1 MNIHNYEFADCT
13 LCPRHCGADRAHGQV
28 GFCRVT
34 DHLKVARAALHMW
47 EEPCISGEQGSGAVF
62 FSGCSLRCC
71 FCQNRDISDG
81 SAGKLITTERLC
93 DIFFE
98 LAAKGTANINLVTG
112 DHYIPRIVTAI
123 ELAKARGF
131 TLPFVFNC
139 SGYESADMIRALD
152 GYIDIYLTDFKYM
165 SPVLSAKYSKAPD
178 YAAYAKEAL
187 AEMVRQCGGAKT
199 RFDESGI
206 MQMGVIVRHLQ
217 LPDCIDDSKAVI
229 SYLYDTYG
237 NDIYISIMNQY
248 TPPTSACNEHGIDA
262 APLAPEMKTF
272 ADSYPTLCRK
282 LTSKE
287 YDELVDFATYIG
299 VENGFIQEGETAD
312 ESFIPPFDCE
322 GV

>member
-1 MNIHNYEFADCT
+1 MNIHNYDFTDCT
-13 LCPRHCGADRAHGQV
+13 LCPRRCGADRAHEQTGSC
-28 GFCRVT
+28 GVT
-34 DHLKVARAALHMW
+34 DSLKVARAALHMW

-62 FSGCSLRCC
+62 FSGCALHCC

-81 SAGKLITTERLC
+81 GAGKLITTERLC

-98 LAAKGTANINLVTG
+98 LAAKGAGNINLVTG
-112 DHYIPRIVTAI
+112 DHYIPQIVTAI

-131 TLPFVFNC
+131 SLPFVYNC

-152 GYIDIYLTDFKYM
+152 GYIDIYLTDFKYI

-178 YAAYAKEAL
+178 YAVYAKEAL
-187 AEMVRQCGGAKT
+187 SEMVRQCGGAKT
-199 RFDESGI
+199 RFDESGL

-229 SYLYDTYG
+229 SYLYETYG
-237 NDIYISIMNQY
+237 DDIYISIMNQY
-248 TPPTSACNEHGIDA
+248 TPPTSFCTY
-262 APLAPEMKTF
+262 PEL
-272 ADSYPTLCRK
+272 DRK
-282 LTSKE
+282 LTSDE
-287 YDELVDFATYIG
+287 YDELVDFAIYIG